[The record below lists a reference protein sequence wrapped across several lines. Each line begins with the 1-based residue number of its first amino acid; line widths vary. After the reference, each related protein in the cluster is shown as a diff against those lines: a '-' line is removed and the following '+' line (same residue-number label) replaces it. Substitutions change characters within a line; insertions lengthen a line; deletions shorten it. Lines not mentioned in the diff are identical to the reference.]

1 MTRVS
6 RFDDHETPHNPIV
19 VLAGATAVGKSSLA
33 LELAERFS
41 LGIVNADAM
50 QLYRGMDIGTA
61 KATSQERATVPHVG
75 LDLLEVEET
84 ASVAEFR
91 DRARADFEQLWAVGR
106 LPVVVGGSLL
116 YLRALCDELDIPPT
130 DPAVRAK
137 YEAQLSELGPGVLH
151 ERLAAVAPDA
161 AEHIQATNGRRIVRA
176 LEVVELTGS
185 FTARMPPPTPWA
197 PTLWLGV
204 STTRE
209 RLDDRITE
217 RVRQMWADGL
227 VDEVRSLREAGL
239 ESGRTAPKAVGY
251 REVLQ
256 YLDGSLSA
264 DEARDAAI
272 RATRKLARRQE
283 RAFRANKR
291 IVWIDA
297 EDPDLLAKVSARIAA
312 FAPGYATSRPGSD
325 KSQPGHGKSL

>member
-1 MTRVS
+1 MFSVS
-6 RFDDHETPHNPIV
+6 RSDDHETSHRSIV
-19 VLAGATAVGKSSLA
+19 VLAGATAAGKSSLA
-33 LELAERFS
+33 IELAGRFR

-61 KATSQERATVPHVG
+61 KASPQERAAVPHVG
-75 LDLLEVEET
+75 LDLLDIAET
-84 ASVAEFR
+84 ASVVEFR
-91 DRARADFEQLWAVGR
+91 DHARAEIELLWNSDL

-137 YEAQLSELGPGVLH
+137 YEAQLGELGPGLLH
-151 ERLAAVAPDA
+151 ERLAAVAPEA
-161 AEHIQATNGRRIVRA
+161 AEHIQVTNGRRIVRA

-197 PTLWLGV
+197 PTLWLGI
-204 STTRE
+204 SATRE
-209 RLDDRITE
+209 WLDTRIADR
-217 RVRQMWADGL
+217 VGQMWADGL
-227 VDEVRSLREAGL
+227 VDEVRSLRGSGL
-239 ESGRTAPKAVGY
+239 ESGRTAQKAVGY

-264 DEARDAAI
+264 DAAQDAAI
-272 RATRKLARRQE
+272 LATRKLARRQE

-291 IVWIDA
+291 IEWSDA
-297 EDPDLLAKVSARIAA
+297 EDPDLLAHVSAQISA
-312 FAPGYATSRPGSD
+312 FAPGYERSPTGQVNRW
-325 KSQPGHGKSL
+325 

>member
-1 MTRVS
+1 MIHVS
-6 RFDDHETPHNPIV
+6 RSDDHETSHNRIV
-19 VLAGATAVGKSSLA
+19 SLAGATATGKSSLA
-33 LELAERFS
+33 LKLADLFS
-41 LGIVNADAM
+41 LGVVNADAM

-61 KATSQERATVPHVG
+61 KATSQERAAVPHVG
-75 LDLLEVEET
+75 LDLLEVDET

-91 DRARADFEQLWAVGR
+91 DHARDQIQKMWSMDR

-116 YLRALCDELDIPPT
+116 YLRALCDQLDIPPT

-137 YEAQLSELGPGVLH
+137 YEAQLCELGPAVLH
-151 ERLAAVAPDA
+151 GKLTAVAPEA

-204 STTRE
+204 SSTRE
-209 RLDDRITE
+209 RLDQRITQ
-217 RVRQMWADGL
+217 RVQQMWADGL
-227 VDEVRSLREAGL
+227 VEEVKSLRDAGL
-239 ESGRTAPKAVGY
+239 ESGRTASKAVGY
-251 REVLQ
+251 REVMQ

-264 DEARDAAI
+264 DEAQDAAI

-291 IVWIDA
+291 IEWFDA
-297 EDPDLLAKVSARIAA
+297 EDPELLAHVSARIAA
-312 FAPGYATSRPGSD
+312 FAPASESG
-325 KSQPGHGKSL
+325 